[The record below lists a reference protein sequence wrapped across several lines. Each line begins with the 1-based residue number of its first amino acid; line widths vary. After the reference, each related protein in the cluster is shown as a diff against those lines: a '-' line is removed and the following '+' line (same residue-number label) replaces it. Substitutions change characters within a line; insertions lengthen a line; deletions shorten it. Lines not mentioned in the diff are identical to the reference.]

1 MTKRKR
7 PAPQFGDILGASA
20 ELLKEG
26 GAQSLPI
33 KRLRPGA
40 GQPRREF
47 DAQRLD
53 ELARSVQE
61 RGILQPLLVRPSGEG
76 YEIVAGERR
85 WRAAQL
91 AGLTEVPVI
100 IRSLT
105 DGEARQLALIE
116 NLQREDLNLLD
127 EVDAKLALVAE
138 TLQLPVEQAKAR
150 LMQLLRL
157 SQGDEHEA
165 LDRAFGS
172 LGESW
177 TSFARGK
184 LRVLSWP
191 TPLLEAVRT
200 GLPFSLGAVIAGAP
214 AEHQDALL
222 KLARTGASRSELQA
236 ELKRLVTQGRS
247 QPTTSSQ
254 VARLLGNP
262 KWIKQLPDK
271 DQRAIESWLEKM
283 PTALKEALK
292 G

>member
-7 PAPQFGDILGASA
+7 PSLQFGEILGASA

-26 GAQSLPI
+26 GTQSLPI

-47 DAQRLD
+47 DPQKLN
-53 ELARSVQE
+53 ELARSIQE
-61 RGILQPLLVRPSGEG
+61 RGVLQPLLVRASGED

-85 WRAAQL
+85 WRAAQI
-91 AGLTEVPVI
+91 AGLTEVPVV
-100 IRSLT
+100 IRILS

-127 EVDAKLALVAE
+127 EVDAKLALVGE

-157 SQGDEHEA
+157 SPGDEHEL

-172 LGESW
+172 LGENW

-191 TPLLEAVRT
+191 APLLEAVRT

-214 AEHQDALL
+214 TEHQATLL
-222 KLARTGASRSELQA
+222 KLARKGASRSDLQA
-236 ELKRLVTQGRS
+236 ELKRLVSQGRT

-254 VARLLGNP
+254 VARLLGNQ

-271 DQRAIESWLEKM
+271 DQQAIESWLGKM
-283 PTALKEALK
+283 PDALKEALK
-292 G
+292 R